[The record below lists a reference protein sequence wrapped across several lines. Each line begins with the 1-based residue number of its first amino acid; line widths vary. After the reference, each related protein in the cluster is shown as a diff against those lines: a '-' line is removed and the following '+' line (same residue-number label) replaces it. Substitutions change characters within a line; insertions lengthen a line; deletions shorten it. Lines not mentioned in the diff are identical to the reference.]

1 MNDINRPFMESYK
14 DLFETGDIVWWNEW
28 ELVENLGHVSSPQ
41 YGAII
46 KIKIKKNIYNERS
59 VYVAVVLPF
68 GQIKTRE
75 LSLHL
80 LNKETI

>member
-1 MNDINRPFMESYK
+1 MNTNNKPFMESYK
-14 DLFETGDIVWWNEW
+14 NMFETGDIVSWNEW
-28 ELVENLGHVSSPQ
+28 ELVENLGHVSYAQ

-59 VYVAVVLPF
+59 VYVAEVLPF
-68 GQIKTRE
+68 GQATTRE